1 MDTADDIS
9 REELQLA
16 ARNHGFPSEALAH
29 DVTPI
34 GLHYLLIHYDIP
46 VVDETA
52 WCLTLDGCVDR
63 PLRLSLDD
71 LASRPALTQ
80 QVTMECA
87 GNGRTLL
94 TPRSRSQPWVLDA
107 VGTGAWTGTP
117 LAPLLR
123 EAGVTDDAVE
133 ILFTGLDRGLE
144 DGEEQVY
151 ERSLT
156 LAECDRAEVVVA
168 YALNG
173 APLPPQHGFPARL
186 LVPGWY
192 GMTSVKWLDRITA
205 IDAPFTGYQQARAY
219 RLKASPEDPG
229 TPVER
234 IAVRSLL
241 QPPGI
246 PDFFTRARV
255 GDAGPITLTGRAW
268 SGDGP
273 VTRVQVSTDNGG
285 SWTDAQL
292 HPAAGPHAW
301 HRFTVDWEATPGE
314 HVLCSRAT
322 DAKGAT
328 QPLEPAWNLGGYAN
342 NAIHRVPL
350 TVRA

>member
-1 MDTADDIS
+1 MDTADNIS

-151 ERSLT
+151 ELDPGRVRSRRGRRGICPQRRAPAAAARLPRSAPRAR
-156 LAECDRAEVVVA
+156 LVWHDQREVARPDHRDRR
-168 YALNG
+168 ALHRLPAG
-173 APLPPQHGFPARL
+173 SGVPPQGLARGPRHPRRADRCPLAAAATGHPRL
-186 LVPGWY
+186 L
-192 GMTSVKWLDRITA
+192 
-205 IDAPFTGYQQARAY
+205 
-219 RLKASPEDPG
+219 
-229 TPVER
+229 
-234 IAVRSLL
+234 
-241 QPPGI
+241 
-246 PDFFTRARV
+246 
-255 GDAGPITLTGRAW
+255 
-268 SGDGP
+268 
-273 VTRVQVSTDNGG
+273 
-285 SWTDAQL
+285 
-292 HPAAGPHAW
+292 HPRP
-301 HRFTVDWEATPGE
+301 R
-314 HVLCSRAT
+314 R
-322 DAKGAT
+322 
-328 QPLEPAWNLGGYAN
+328 
-342 NAIHRVPL
+342 
-350 TVRA
+350 